1 MYKRQ
6 GIHHI
11 DIADNGIGISQEYA
25 EQVFTMFTRLNGRS
39 DYKGTGLGLS
49 LVKKIINNMGGA
61 VSISGGKNG
70 GSKVHLKLPSTE
82 KTK

>member
-1 MYKRQ
+1 
-6 GIHHI
+6 
-11 DIADNGIGISQEYA
+11 
-25 EQVFTMFTRLNGRS
+25 MFTRLNGRS